1 MKESL
6 IQRIS
11 LSLICYLFMGIWV
24 PSLYS
29 QQMQSM
35 KSDSSSVKKQS
46 MKNMDNMTDMEEDVA
61 HPFFTHMGMP
71 DAVGTYSL
79 RLSALSTQEDGV
91 SKADFGF
98 HFETG
103 LTKMVGLHL
112 RNDRVFTNA
121 HTEIMFQFAV
131 LASKN
136 GMNGFSPLIEI
147 EIPTHKGEKAINT
160 LVGFSTMLSNTHIA
174 FNQAIHYSPRED
186 LVEGSAALVYK
197 IYKNIFLVG
206 EIQGEKLAGESI
218 ALNLV
223 GGVKVKINNY
233 LILGLGYQGPITDN
247 RDFSSQY
254 IFQPNFEWKN

>member
-1 MKESL
+1 MNKIL
-6 IQRIS
+6 IQNFNLRMFWIIA
-11 LSLICYLFMGIWV
+11 LGFFG
-24 PSLYS
+24 PSAYS
-29 QQMQSM
+29 QQMPGM
-35 KSDSSSVKKQS
+35 KSDSSLVKKQS
-46 MKNMDNMTDMEEDVA
+46 IKNMDNMTGMEEEVA

-79 RLSALSTQEDGV
+79 RLSALSTQEDGI
-91 SKADFGF
+91 SKGDFGF
-98 HFETG
+98 HLETG

-112 RNDRVFTNA
+112 RNDRVLTNA

-136 GMNGFSPLIEI
+136 GMNGFSPLIEF

-160 LVGFSTMLSNTHIA
+160 LVGFSTMLSNSHIA

-186 LVEGSAALVYK
+186 LVEGSASLVYK

-233 LILGLGYQGPITDN
+233 LIIGLGYQAPITDN
-247 RDFSSQY
+247 KDFSSQY
-254 IFQPNFEWKN
+254 ILQPNFEWKN